1 MTDSVLAVLFR
12 KLRQSATLCLIAR
25 CTPVIDL
32 HSQMQLTTLSYAVTH
47 LDGEQCHGTSGIS
60 FCSMMAR
67 LRGLRSLPCSSG
79 VASKFICTGF
89 LHKHTK
95 RVMLMF
101 AIISLTRT
109 YLQSLLSWKSRD
121 CNPPTSTAPSGA
133 RQKAGRRHSC
143 SIFGSRVSAV
153 MATACGGFYLLGT
166 LRIVVVV
173 VAEGRLAHVPYNLR
187 SQARRGS
194 VGEQNDSR
202 RRSLRPCSFTSA

>member
-1 MTDSVLAVLFR
+1 M
-12 KLRQSATLCLIAR
+12 
-25 CTPVIDL
+25 
-32 HSQMQLTTLSYAVTH
+32 
-47 LDGEQCHGTSGIS
+47 DGEQCHGTSGIS

-173 VAEGRLAHVPYNLR
+173 VVVPPYVVRRQDSRAAFSWLSHSFKLVAR
-187 SQARRGS
+187 VQCLCEAGATVGLSKLIGATGFTRARRNPHG
-194 VGEQNDSR
+194 
-202 RRSLRPCSFTSA
+202 